1 MQQPEIIANELL
13 YEKIKEDYDEC
24 IDINTQHNDI
34 TALVV
39 NNINHPETLLVDR
52 KILLN
57 LLKNGYNSWK
67 DIFYL
72 KY

>member
-1 MQQPEIIANELL
+1 MARW
-13 YEKIKEDYDEC
+13 KEDYEEC
-24 IDINTQHNDI
+24 IDINTECNDI

-39 NNINHPETLLVDR
+39 NNINNPETLLVDR

-57 LLKNGYNSWK
+57 FIKSGYNSWK